1 MRQPDMFTA
10 ATLPLSSTAPTSATR
25 ATAPALS
32 ISASVGGT
40 VSTASSGSFSA
51 VFRQVQ
57 SDVGNFLSSG
67 GGTSTLADAPAL
79 SAEGLA
85 YLNRSRA
92 ASPLTTIN
100 GSDTPATDLQEQQQ
114 QFLAA
119 IQSGAREAGERLGV
133 APELVAA
140 HAALE
145 SGWGQR
151 PLRQSD
157 GSDTHNLFGIKAGGK
172 WEGDAAASLTTE
184 YEAGGAVKKTERFR
198 SYPDQAS
205 AFRDYAQVLLDNPR
219 YRSALNTGGD
229 AHAFAQGLAKGGYAT
244 DPAYA
249 EKLTRLAAKLQGSL

>member
-10 ATLPLSSTAPTSATR
+10 ATKPLGSTSPTAATR

-32 ISASVGGT
+32 ISAGVAGT
-40 VSTASSGSFSA
+40 SPAVSTGSFGT

-57 SDVGNFLSSG
+57 SDIGNFLSESASG
-67 GGTSTLADAPAL
+67 SAPAEAPTL

-85 YLNRSRA
+85 YLNRSRGA
-92 ASPLTTIN
+92 NPLATIN
-100 GSDTPATDLQEQQQ
+100 GAAEPATDLQEQQQ
-114 QFLAA
+114 QFLAT
-119 IQSGAREAGERLGV
+119 IQPWAREAGQRLGV

-151 PLRQSD
+151 PLRQSN

-172 WEGDAAASLTTE
+172 WDGDAAAAMTTE

-219 YRSALNTGGD
+219 YRSALNTGSN
-229 AHAFAQGLAKGGYAT
+229 AQAFAQGLAKGGYAT